1 MVLASSS
8 EFGTKSLYSDTL
20 NYAKM
25 EIESNGW
32 RDQPHL
38 KCMNLDLK
46 TVCGKLGKFPGS
58 L

>member
-1 MVLASSS
+1 
-8 EFGTKSLYSDTL
+8 
-20 NYAKM
+20 M

-38 KCMNLDLK
+38 KCMNLDFK
-46 TVCGKLGKFPGS
+46 TVCGKLRKFPVS